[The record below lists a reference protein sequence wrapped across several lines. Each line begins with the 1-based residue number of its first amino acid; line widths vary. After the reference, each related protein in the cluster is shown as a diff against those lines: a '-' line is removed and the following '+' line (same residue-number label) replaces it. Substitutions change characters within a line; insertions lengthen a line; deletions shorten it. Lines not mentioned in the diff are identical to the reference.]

1 MKPAIKQNVFYTTD
15 AKIWKT
21 LALAKNFP
29 SDKVFGANSIA
40 QNLIFLNL
48 KSHRGSKKELENTI
62 VHELLHSKHPTWNE
76 KTLRAEVK
84 KLLK

>member
-1 MKPAIKQNVFYTTD
+1 MFTTD
-15 AKIWKT
+15 AKNWKT
-21 LALAKNFP
+21 LALVKNFP
-29 SDKVFGANSIA
+29 DSKVFGANSID

-48 KSHRGSKKELENTI
+48 KNHRGSKKELENTI
-62 VHELLHSKHPTWNE
+62 LHELLHSKHPTWNE